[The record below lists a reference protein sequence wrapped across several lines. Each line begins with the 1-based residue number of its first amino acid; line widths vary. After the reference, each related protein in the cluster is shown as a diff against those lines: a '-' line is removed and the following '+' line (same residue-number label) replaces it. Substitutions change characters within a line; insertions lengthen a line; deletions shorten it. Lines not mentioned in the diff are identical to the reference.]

1 MGLWITG
8 FSCHLKASSAQHHL
22 DHNTLSIHEAA
33 RSRRGKAK
41 HSQWR
46 NYDDLNEYFWSA
58 DCFRLGWPMRADA
71 DFFCLPVEEL
81 RAERNGVLWCCK
93 LSHEMMNCALLIVY
107 NVKNQDGNKII
118 GEPIL
123 DYIMKA
129 NCSLCNLE
137 TFLFASI
144 RTDLLFLAV
153 PFPRSWS
160 LLPTKRL

>member
-81 RAERNGVLWCCK
+81 RAERNGKAESRGCCATWISFC
-93 LSHEMMNCALLIVY
+93 LS
-107 NVKNQDGNKII
+107 
-118 GEPIL
+118 
-123 DYIMKA
+123 
-129 NCSLCNLE
+129 
-137 TFLFASI
+137 
-144 RTDLLFLAV
+144 
-153 PFPRSWS
+153 SWIKS
-160 LLPTKRL
+160 E

>member
-81 RAERNGVLWCCK
+81 RAERNGCFPQLGTC
-93 LSHEMMNCALLIVY
+93 EMWFGTLIIHY
-107 NVKNQDGNKII
+107 QFD
-118 GEPIL
+118 
-123 DYIMKA
+123 
-129 NCSLCNLE
+129 
-137 TFLFASI
+137 
-144 RTDLLFLAV
+144 
-153 PFPRSWS
+153 
-160 LLPTKRL
+160 